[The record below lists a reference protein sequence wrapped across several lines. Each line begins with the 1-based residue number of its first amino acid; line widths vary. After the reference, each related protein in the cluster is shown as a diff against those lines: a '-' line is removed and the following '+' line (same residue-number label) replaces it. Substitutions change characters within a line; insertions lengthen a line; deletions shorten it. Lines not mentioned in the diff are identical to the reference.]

1 MVSLLVVTIG
11 LVQDTYNFDEDA
23 GIIYVAVSIKEGS
36 LDQDITVQI
45 TAIDDTAKSK
55 HNNNFLLCIINVHY
69 HVMIR
74 WRGLHIIK

>member
-1 MVSLLVVTIG
+1 MTIG

-55 HNNNFLLCIINVHY
+55 HNSIMYN
-69 HVMIR
+69 
-74 WRGLHIIK
+74 